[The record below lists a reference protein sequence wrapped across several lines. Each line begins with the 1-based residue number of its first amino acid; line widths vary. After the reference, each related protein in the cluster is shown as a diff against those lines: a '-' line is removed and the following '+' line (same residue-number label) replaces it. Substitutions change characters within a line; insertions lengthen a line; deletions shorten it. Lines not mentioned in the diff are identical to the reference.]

1 MENVYFE
8 ISIAVKE
15 QSVKDMLIAELSA
28 AGYEGFEEER
38 EAIKAFVP
46 MSDFDEKI
54 LGEIIKRYSVSFGK
68 TTIENRNWNAEWE
81 AGFQPVRVNDYC
93 VIRADF
99 HPAADGIKHDIIITP
114 KMSFGTGHH
123 ATTYL
128 VIEAMSALTF
138 TGKQV
143 FDYGT
148 GTGILAIIAEKEG
161 AKKVVATDNDEWSI
175 ANATENFNRNNCRN
189 ILLINTEEIP
199 GTDKYD
205 IILANINRNV
215 LLQSMACLQQHLSPE
230 GVLIMSGLL
239 ADDAGII
246 EKEAKK
252 NRLVLTGQRE
262 LNGWICMRMGHE

>member
-8 ISIAVKE
+8 ISISVKE
-15 QSVKDMLIAELSA
+15 QPVKDMLIAELSA
-28 AGYEGFEEER
+28 AGYDGFEEER

-46 MSDFDEKI
+46 ASEFDEKI
-54 LGEIIKRYSVSFGK
+54 LGEIIMRHSVSFDK

-99 HPAADGIKHDIIITP
+99 HPAASGIKHDIIITP

-128 VIEAMSALTF
+128 MIDTMSLIDF
-138 TGKQV
+138 TNKYV

-148 GTGILAIIAEKEG
+148 GTGILAILAEKEG
-161 AKKVVATDNDEWSI
+161 AKDVVATDNDEWSI

-199 GTDKYD
+199 GVGKYN

-215 LLQSMACLQQHLSPE
+215 LLQSMAGLQQHLSEE
-230 GVLIMSGLL
+230 GVLILSGLL
-239 ADDAGII
+239 ADDAQII
-246 EKEAKK
+246 VNEAKK
-252 NRLVLTGQRE
+252 HRLVLAEQKER
-262 LNGWICMRMGHE
+262 NGWICLRMVNE

>member
-46 MSDFDEKI
+46 ASDFDEMI
-54 LGEIIKRYSVSFGK
+54 LGEIIGRHSVSFNK
-68 TTIENRNWNAEWE
+68 TSIENRNWNAEWE

-99 HPAADGIKHDIIITP
+99 HPAMQGVKHDIIITP

-128 VIEAMSALTF
+128 MIEAMSALNF
-138 TGKQV
+138 AKKQV

-148 GTGILAIIAEKEG
+148 GTGILAILAEKEG
-161 AKKVVATDNDEWSI
+161 AGKITATDNDSWSVE
-175 ANATENFNRNNCRN
+175 NAAENFNRNNCHN

-199 GTDKYD
+199 GTGKFD

-215 LLQSMACLQQHLSPE
+215 ILQFMAALQQHLSTA
-230 GVLIMSGLL
+230 GVLLLSGLL
-239 ADDAGII
+239 AGDAAII
-246 EKEAKK
+246 LDEAKK
-252 NRLVLTGQRE
+252 QHLVLSEKRE
-262 LNGWICMRMGHE
+262 RNGWICMKMTHE

>member
-8 ISIAVKE
+8 ISIVVKE

-46 MSDFDEKI
+46 VSDFDEKI
-54 LGEIIKRYSVSFGK
+54 LDEIIKRYSVLFGK
-68 TTIENRNWNAEWE
+68 TIIENRNWNAEWE
-81 AGFQPVRVNDYC
+81 AGFQPVRVNDFC

-99 HPAADGIKHDIIITP
+99 HPAANDIKHDIIITP

-128 VIEAMSALTF
+128 MIEAMSALTI
-138 TGKQV
+138 TGKKV

-148 GTGILAIIAEKEG
+148 GTGILAILAEKEG
-161 AKKVVATDNDEWSI
+161 ANKVVATDNDQWSL
-175 ANATENFNRNNCRN
+175 ANATENFNRNDCHN

-215 LLQSMACLQQHLSPE
+215 LLHSMTGLQQHLSPG
-230 GVLIMSGLL
+230 GVLLMSGLL
-239 ADDAGII
+239 ADDARMI
-246 EKEAKK
+246 ENEGKK
-252 NRLVLTGQRE
+252 NRLVLAGQKE
-262 LNGWICMRMGHE
+262 LNGWICLRMVHE